1 MHATHSS
8 DTVTVVK
15 GGTPQTPRTSTPSAA
30 LWRCALAAPTA
41 AMASLM
47 PGATV
52 VALLAAL
59 REALAA
65 SRSAALRDALLAL
78 LAPGEALVAL
88 LPAARATRLLA
99 ALREALAATPIGAM
113 ALRRCDQ
120 PPFLGITAHSKLEG
134 CGWTFPE
141 EAPSAALWPWTGL
154 RGAADGLPPP
164 AGRGCCAAQ
173 RGRE

>member
-8 DTVTVVK
+8 DTVAR
-15 GGTPQTPRTSTPSAA
+15 GRTPQTPRTSTPSAA

-41 AMASLM
+41 AMAGLL

-88 LPAARATRLLA
+88 LPAARATRLPAAAEACRRWVDNPPNNARLCLSLA
-99 ALREALAATPIGAM
+99 AALCLPIAPAPQEELLALDLAA
-113 ALRRCDQ
+113 
-120 PPFLGITAHSKLEG
+120 
-134 CGWTFPE
+134 
-141 EAPSAALWPWTGL
+141 
-154 RGAADGLPPP
+154 
-164 AGRGCCAAQ
+164 
-173 RGRE
+173 

>member
-8 DTVTVVK
+8 DTVVK
-15 GGTPQTPRTSTPSAA
+15 GRTPQTPNTSTRRAA
-30 LWRCALAAPTA
+30 LWRCALAAATA
-41 AMASLM
+41 AMAGLL

-88 LPAARATRLLA
+88 LPADRATRLPA
-99 ALREALAATPIGAM
+99 AVRVALAAPPIGAM
-113 ALRRCDQ
+113 DAQCCAL
-120 PPFLGITAHSKLEG
+120 PPFLGMAAHKKLEG
-134 CGWTFPE
+134 
-141 EAPSAALWPWTGL
+141 
-154 RGAADGLPPP
+154 DGTK
-164 AGRGCCAAQ
+164 
-173 RGRE
+173 